1 MLHLGK
7 HLAAR
12 TPKIRLSPIAVTGG
26 GQSSS
31 PNLDWSNNTYS
42 RNLCH
47 KRLSSS
53 SSQSSNVTPM
63 KRLAGKVAVVTASTD
78 GIGFAIAKRLAEDGA
93 AVVISSRKQ
102 KNVDSALAELRKL
115 NLNVHGLKC
124 HVSEPADR
132 KQLFEETISK
142 FGKLNILV
150 SNAATNPAV
159 GGVLECDE
167 KVWDKIFDVNVKS
180 SYLLAKEALPL
191 LRQQKGSSIVFVSSI
206 AGYDAFEVRLSSKLI
221 GGLSQ
226 SLIGLSLQL
235 LGAYSVSKTALIGL
249 TKAAAKDLA
258 PEGIR
263 VNCLAPGV
271 IKTKFSRAL
280 YEDEAANEAALS
292 KIPMG
297 RLGTSEEMAGVVS
310 FLVSEDAGYITGESI
325 VAGGGMTARL

>member
-1 MLHLGK
+1 MLQLTK
-7 HLAAR
+7 NIFNKSLKRNFSSR
-12 TPKIRLSPIAVTGG
+12 TTGLTGSPVQSTSPIR
-26 GQSSS
+26 
-31 PNLDWSNNTYS
+31 NLNQFNNIANTEKVGN
-42 RNLCH
+42 NLCH
-47 KRLSSS
+47 KRLSSGNAN
-53 SSQSSNVTPM
+53 QSSTLNVNSM

-102 KNVDSALAELRKL
+102 QNVDSALAELRKL

-124 HVSEPADR
+124 HVGEAQDR

-142 FGKLNILV
+142 YGKLNILV

-180 SYLLAKEALPL
+180 SFLLAKEALPY
-191 LRQQKGSSIVFVSSI
+191 LRQEKGSSIVFVSSI
-206 AGYDAFEVRLSSKLI
+206 AGYDAFE
-221 GGLSQ
+221 
-226 SLIGLSLQL
+226 L

-258 PEGIR
+258 AEGIR
-263 VNCLAPGV
+263 VNCLAPG
-271 IKTKFSRAL
+271 IIRTKFSKAL
-280 YEDEAANEAALS
+280 YENESANEAALS

-297 RLGTSEEMAGVVS
+297 RLGTSEEMAGVAS
-310 FLVSEDAGYITGESI
+310 FLVSDDAGYITGESI
-325 VAGGGMTARL
+325 VASGGMNARL

>member
-1 MLHLGK
+1 MLQFTKQLVERS
-7 HLAAR
+7 LRIR
-12 TPKIRLSPIAVTGG
+12 TQLNSTTIGSTESPVQSTSTIRNFN
-26 GQSSS
+26 QF
-31 PNLDWSNNTYS
+31 NNNTTNAEKVS
-42 RNLCH
+42 NNLCH
-47 KRLSSS
+47 KRLSSGNA
-53 SSQSSNVTPM
+53 SQSSNSSNSM

-102 KNVDSALAELRKL
+102 QNVDNALIELRKL

-124 HVSEPADR
+124 HVSEAQDR

-142 FGKLNILV
+142 YGKLNILI

-180 SYLLAKEALPL
+180 SFLLAKEALPY
-191 LRQQKGSSIVFVSSI
+191 LRQEKGSSIVFVSSI
-206 AGYDAFEVRLSSKLI
+206 AGYDAFE
-221 GGLSQ
+221 
-226 SLIGLSLQL
+226 L

-258 PEGIR
+258 AEGIR
-263 VNCLAPGV
+263 VNCLAPG
-271 IKTKFSRAL
+271 IIRTKFSKAL
-280 YEDEAANEAALS
+280 YENEAANEAALS

-297 RLGTSEEMAGVVS
+297 RLGTSEEMAGVAS
-310 FLVSEDAGYITGESI
+310 FLVSDDAGYITGESI
-325 VAGGGMTARL
+325 VASGGMNARL

>member
-1 MLHLGK
+1 MLQFSKQLLNRSLTNNFSSTTAV
-7 HLAAR
+7 LAGSQVQS
-12 TPKIRLSPIAVTGG
+12 TSTIR
-26 GQSSS
+26 
-31 PNLDWSNNTYS
+31 NLNQFNNIGNNVEKVSN
-42 RNLCH
+42 NLCH
-47 KRLSSS
+47 KRLSST
-53 SSQSSNVTPM
+53 SQSSTSSSM

-102 KNVDSALAELRKL
+102 KNVDNALAELRKL

-124 HVSEPADR
+124 HVSEATDR
-132 KQLFEETISK
+132 KQLFDETISK
-142 FGKLNILV
+142 YGKLNILI

-180 SYLLAKEALPL
+180 SYLLAKEALPY
-191 LRQQKGSSIVFVSSI
+191 LRQEKGSSIVFVSSI
-206 AGYDAFEVRLSSKLI
+206 AGYDAFE
-221 GGLSQ
+221 
-226 SLIGLSLQL
+226 L

-271 IKTKFSRAL
+271 IRTKFSKAL
-280 YEDEAANEAALS
+280 YENEAANEAALS

-325 VAGGGMTARL
+325 VASGGMSARL

>member
-7 HLAAR
+7 QLASRAHKLNINSPAAL
-12 TPKIRLSPIAVTGG
+12 TGSSVQSLTIRN
-26 GQSSS
+26 Q
-31 PNLDWSNNTYS
+31 NNNS
-42 RNLCH
+42 DKLMGHNLCH

-53 SSQSSNVTPM
+53 QSSNVNSM

-93 AVVISSRKQ
+93 SVVISSRKQ
-102 KNVDSALAELRKL
+102 QNVDNALAELKKL

-124 HVSEPADR
+124 HVSEAQDR

-142 FGKLNILV
+142 YGKLNILI

-167 KVWDKIFDVNVKS
+167 QVWDKIFDVNVKS
-180 SYLLAKEALPL
+180 SYLLAKEALPY
-191 LRQQKGSSIVFVSSI
+191 LRQQQGSSIVFVSSI
-206 AGYDAFEVRLSSKLI
+206 AGYDAFE
-221 GGLSQ
+221 
-226 SLIGLSLQL
+226 L

-263 VNCLAPGV
+263 VNCLAPG
-271 IKTKFSRAL
+271 IIRTKFSKAL
-280 YEDEAANEAALS
+280 YENESANEAALS

-325 VAGGGMTARL
+325 VASGGMSARL